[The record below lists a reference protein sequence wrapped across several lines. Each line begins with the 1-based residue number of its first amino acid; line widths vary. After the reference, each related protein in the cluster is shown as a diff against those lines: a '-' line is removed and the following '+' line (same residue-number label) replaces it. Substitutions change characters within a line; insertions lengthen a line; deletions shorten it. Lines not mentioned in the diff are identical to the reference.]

1 VDDPVRI
8 HVRPALREPTLVLAF
23 EGWNDAGEAASGA
36 VRYVADAIAAAPLA
50 EIDPEPF
57 FDFTVQRP
65 SVEVDGGGVRRIVWP
80 TARFLY
86 GSADLE
92 RELVVGIGVEP
103 HLRWRSYVDHVA
115 ELVASLGVGR
125 VVLLGA
131 HLADVLYSR
140 PVSISGFASPP
151 GLLEELGVAPSSYEG
166 PTGIVGVLADRLARD
181 GAEVL
186 SVWAALPHYI
196 SAQPNP
202 RGSLALVQVLQRALS
217 LKLDAAPLARSAAEF
232 EERIAALVAA
242 DPELSE
248 YVRELK
254 RREFAQ

>member
-1 VDDPVRI
+1 M
-8 HVRPALREPTLVLAF
+8 HVRPELRDPTLVLAF
-23 EGWNDAGEAASGA
+23 EGWNDAGEAASEA
-36 VRYVADAIAAAPLA
+36 ARYVAEAIAAAPLA

-57 FDFTVQRP
+57 FDFTVRRP
-65 SVEVDGGGVRRIVWP
+65 SVEVGEGGVRRITWP

-86 GSADLE
+86 GSADME
-92 RELVVGIGVEP
+92 RELVVGLAIEP

-115 ELVASLGVGR
+115 ALVAALRVPR

-140 PVSISGFASPP
+140 PVGISGFSSPP
-151 GLLEELGVAPSSYEG
+151 ALLDELGVAHSSYEG
-166 PTGIVGVLADRLARD
+166 PTGIIGVLAERLARE
-181 GAEVL
+181 GVEVL
-186 SVWAALPHYI
+186 SLWAALPHYI

-202 RGSLALVQVLQRALS
+202 RGSLALVQVLQRALA
-217 LKLDAAPLARSAAEF
+217 LKVDPAPLERMAAEF
-232 EERIAALVAA
+232 EERISALVAA

-248 YVRELK
+248 YVRQLK